1 MHLRKFFV
9 SLSKIYDAKIN
20 ILRIQTK
27 HFANYF
33 LKMRNFF
40 RIMNKKDIVL
50 SLVNHFADGNKTLFA
65 NKLGVK
71 PQTISTWIS
80 RDTLDIDKI
89 FANCDGLNAEWLLTG
104 DGNMLK
110 TDSASEN
117 NNKIYQLPDNCED
130 GMYIGFA
137 V

>member
-1 MHLRKFFV
+1 
-9 SLSKIYDAKIN
+9 
-20 ILRIQTK
+20 
-27 HFANYF
+27 
-33 LKMRNFF
+33 
-40 RIMNKKDIVL
+40 MNKKDIVL
-50 SLVNHFADGNKTLFA
+50 SLINHFADGNKTLFA

-110 TDSASEN
+110 TDSAL
-117 NNKIYQLPDNCED
+117 KIIIR
-130 GMYIGFA
+130 YISYPIIAKTGCISGLRYS
-137 V
+137 

>member
-1 MHLRKFFV
+1 
-9 SLSKIYDAKIN
+9 
-20 ILRIQTK
+20 
-27 HFANYF
+27 
-33 LKMRNFF
+33 
-40 RIMNKKDIVL
+40 MNKKDIVL
-50 SLVNHFADGNKTLFA
+50 SLVNHFVDGNKTLFA
-65 NKLGVK
+65 NNLGVK